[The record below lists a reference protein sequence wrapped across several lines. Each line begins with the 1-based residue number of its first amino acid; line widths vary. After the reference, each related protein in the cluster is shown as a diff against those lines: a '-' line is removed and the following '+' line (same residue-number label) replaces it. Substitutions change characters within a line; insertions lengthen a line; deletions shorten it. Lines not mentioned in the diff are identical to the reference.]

1 LAELGRPT
9 ILDGE
14 IVALDEEGHPRF
26 EWLAQLS
33 QLELRFRRNENSF
46 AAKSHVMNTSVW
58 KMGEN
63 GL

>member
-1 LAELGRPT
+1 LEPKVFDLLT
-9 ILDGE
+9 
-14 IVALDEEGHPRF
+14 
-26 EWLAQLS
+26 QLS

-58 KMGEN
+58 KTGEN